1 MLKIHD
7 KDVVIYDGMTL
18 PTLHQRLQ
26 AARAE
31 IGLNTTTDTSH
42 GVEQWVHM
50 PCGGDRVMNP
60 YDDEPGV

>member
-7 KDVVIYDGMTL
+7 KDAVIYDGMTL

-31 IGLNTTTDTSH
+31 IGRN
-42 GVEQWVHM
+42 VRE
-50 PCGGDRVMNP
+50 N
-60 YDDEPGV
+60 DDNFI